1 MAEYTP
7 IGQGT
12 YNTVAGSVGLAS
24 ALFGG
29 NGGNLFGG
37 LFGGSNNGVSK
48 ETFDL
53 SMQLSAS
60 QRDNAILTAELNTE
74 KKMVEVFNALNDKIN
89 KVVADQTAVNA
100 QQAVYNCAANSS
112 ISVLQTQVAQLLGM
126 TKTVIPNSS
135 VCPGW
140 GNATVSVTTTPA
152 TTA

>member
-37 LFGGSNNGVSK
+37 LFGGNNAVSK

-74 KKMVEVFNALNDKIN
+74 KKMVEVFNNLNDKIN

-140 GNATVSVTTTPA
+140 GNATVSVAASTTTA
-152 TTA
+152 

>member
-37 LFGGSNNGVSK
+37 LFGGNNGVSK

-74 KKMVEVFNALNDKIN
+74 KKMVEVFNSLNDKIN

-140 GNATVSVTTTPA
+140 GNATVSVAASTTTA
-152 TTA
+152 

>member
-37 LFGGSNNGVSK
+37 LFGGNNNGVSK

-74 KKMVEVFNALNDKIN
+74 KKMVEVFNSLNDKIN
-89 KVVADQTAVNA
+89 KVVADQAAGGKMPGRNKPAGHRHSPHYSGRCA
-100 QQAVYNCAANSS
+100 QPLHFHYGVR
-112 ISVLQTQVAQLLGM
+112 T
-126 TKTVIPNSS
+126 
-135 VCPGW
+135 
-140 GNATVSVTTTPA
+140 
-152 TTA
+152 